1 MLTKNCVLKW
11 IIAKYHEPAI
21 CTNALLKIGHPD
33 LKNNY
38 EKWKVEVVI
47 ELQQMETCQ
56 VLKAKNVNL

>member
-1 MLTKNCVLKW
+1 MANR
-11 IIAKYHEPAI
+11 KYHEPAI

-38 EKWKVEVVI
+38 EKWNVEVVI